1 MGKNLIPLIVVTLVG
16 SAHAQAQPATD
27 TNRATSATAAS
38 VHLQSVGY
46 IGLSVVADFRIRNS
60 HPHGIFNPNTYKTH

>member
-38 VHLQSVGY
+38 V
-46 IGLSVVADFRIRNS
+46 VADFLIRNS
-60 HPHGIFNPNTYKTH
+60 HPHGIFNPNTYKTHKTY